1 MYANCTGAFFGVHS
15 DIIMPYISNYGSKEQ
30 VKRFIPEMT
39 AGRCIG
45 AIAMTEPGAGRSASG
60 EGEGGCT
67 ATVFIRNVLIKPL
80 ASPYSD
86 LQGIRTYAKRD
97 GSDWILNGSKVK
109 STSASPASLS

>member
-15 DIIMPYISNYGSKEQ
+15 DITMPYISNYGSKEQ

-60 EGEGGCT
+60 EGVHRHRVYPQRSDQAFG
-67 ATVFIRNVLIKPL
+67 L
-80 ASPYSD
+80 A
-86 LQGIRTYAKRD
+86 LQ
-97 GSDWILNGSKVK
+97 
-109 STSASPASLS
+109 